1 MYKVRNLPKL
11 CWVVEA
17 TMERA
22 FHLAIFYYAR
32 IISCLFQLLSSYIK
46 EQKITFL

>member
-1 MYKVRNLPKL
+1 MMYKVRNFNIIKPKL

-22 FHLAIFYYAR
+22 FHLAIFCYVR
-32 IISCLFQLLSSYIK
+32 IISCLF
-46 EQKITFL
+46 